1 MELQIKEVQNKK
13 DLKKFISFPYDL
25 YKGNKYWVPPLRF
38 DEMNTLDW
46 NKNPAFDFC
55 EAKYWLAYRDGKIV
69 GRIAG
74 IINNKYIEK
83 WGNKYARFGWIDFI
97 DDVEVLKALIST
109 VETWAS
115 EKGMEA
121 VEGPLGFT
129 DLDYEGMLIEGFEE
143 LGTMAGIY
151 NYPYYPQ
158 YIEKLGYK
166 KEVDW
171 LEFEI
176 KTPDSVPEKIERIA
190 EISLKRNKLSV
201 LDIKKKKDL
210 LKYANDMFHVLNSS
224 YEHIFGFVPLTERQI
239 DVYIKQYFGFVKPE
253 YISIILDKNDKVAA
267 FGITMPSFSKALQ
280 KCRGR
285 LFPFGFIHLLKAMY
299 KNDTLDLYIIG
310 VRPDLQ
316 GKGVNAIM
324 FNELIKI
331 ISGHSFV
338 KAETNYELETNTK
351 VQAQWKFFDKR
362 QHKRRR
368 CYKKQLTV

>member
-1 MELQIKEVQNKK
+1 VELQIKEVQNKK

>member
-1 MELQIKEVQNKK
+1 VALQIKEVQSKK
-13 DLKKFISFPYDL
+13 DLKKFISFHYDL

-38 DEMNTLDW
+38 DEMNTLNW

-55 EAKYWLAYRDGKIV
+55 EAKYWLAYKDGKIV

-74 IINNKYIEK
+74 IINNRYIEK

-97 DDVEVLKALIST
+97 NDIEVLKALTST
-109 VETWAS
+109 VETWAA

-151 NYPYYPQ
+151 NYPYYPEL
-158 YIEKLGYK
+158 IEKLGYK

-171 LEFEI
+171 VEFEI

-190 EISLKRNKLSV
+190 KISLKRNKLRI
-201 LDIKKKKDL
+201 LDVKKKKDL
-210 LKYANDMFHVLNSS
+210 LPYARDMFHVLNSS
-224 YEHIFGFVPLTERQI
+224 YENIFGFVPLTERQI
-239 DVYIKQYFGFVKPE
+239 DVYIKQYFGFIKPE
-253 YISIILDKNDKVAA
+253 YISIILDKNNKVAA

-280 KCRGR
+280 KCKGR
-285 LFPFGFIHLLKAMY
+285 LFPFGFIYLLKAMN
-299 KNDTLDLYIIG
+299 KNDTIDLYIIG
-310 VRPDLQ
+310 VRPDMQ

-331 ISGHSFV
+331 ISGHNFV
-338 KAETNYELETNTK
+338 KAETNYELEHNTK
-351 VQAQWKFFDKR
+351 VQAQWKFFERR

-368 CYKKQLTV
+368 CYKKFLTP